1 MKKALAWLEG
11 KRIEYEFHDY
21 KKSGAP
27 ADRISAWI
35 EQVGWETVLNTRG
48 TTFRQLPAARQQGL
62 DGAKAATLMNEFP
75 SAIKRPV
82 IESGKKTLL
91 VGFDAASYEKT
102 LG

>member
-11 KRIEYEFHDY
+11 KKIEYEFHDY

-27 ADRISAWI
+27 AERIQAWI
-35 EQVGWETVLNTRG
+35 DQVGWEKVLNTKG
-48 TTFRQLPAARQQGL
+48 MTFRQLPPARQQGL
-62 DGAKAATLMNEFP
+62 NAAKAAALMNEFP

-82 IESGKKTLL
+82 IESGRKTLL
-91 VGFDAASYEKT
+91 VGFDAASYEKS

>member
-11 KRIEYEFHDY
+11 KKIEYEFHDY

-27 ADRISAWI
+27 AERIQTWI
-35 EQVGWETVLNTRG
+35 DQVGWETVLNTKG
-48 TTFRQLPAARQQGL
+48 MTFRQLPPARQQGL
-62 DGAKAATLMNEFP
+62 NAAKAAALMNEFP

-82 IESGKKTLL
+82 IESGRKTLL
-91 VGFDAASYEKT
+91 VGFDAASYEKS